1 MNNNENETYKNAPNT
16 SLMFTMYSTTFG
28 NGSFQLVPPQSGN
41 MENGFPSIPYTSLE
55 AIMYQQ
61 QSSNPMSSTYTVMA
75 GSGAGQQVI
84 ASTQTS
90 SDSSGTPR
98 YVMGVQPGA

>member
-1 MNNNENETYKNAPNT
+1 MSSSDATFKNSPNT

-28 NGSFQLVPPQSGN
+28 NGAFELTPPATGN
-41 MENGFPSIPYTSLE
+41 MEDGFPSIPYTSLE

-61 QSSNPMSSTYTVMA
+61 QSSNPMSSTYTVMPG
-75 GSGAGQQVI
+75 GSAGQHVI
-84 ASTQTS
+84 SSTQTS
-90 SDSSGTPR
+90 ADSSGTPR